1 MIWPEGTQGGDMAK
15 KKLSG
20 PQRVAIRKEILK
32 RLAAGESRSSVGRQL
47 ARKYGVSTVTIRWY
61 IKSLKGNAPAGSPA
75 PLPAVRIG
83 RSARS
88 PKLLDIVK
96 NVSEEGL
103 TRALAAKKLF
113 LELQEKLAEGE
124 KLRRAEREVRRS
136 LELIMA
142 SAKQLEKKLH
152 KLTVR

>member
-1 MIWPEGTQGGDMAK
+1 MAK

-32 RLAAGESRSSVGRQL
+32 RLAKGQSRSSVGRLL

-61 IKSLKGNAPAGSPA
+61 IKSLKGNAPVPRPA
-75 PLPAVRIG
+75 PLPAVAIVPSRQSM
-83 RSARS
+83 R
-88 PKLLDIVK
+88 LLDIVK

-113 LELQEKLAEGE
+113 VQLQEKLAESE
-124 KLRRAEREVRRS
+124 KLRQAERDVRRS
-136 LELIMA
+136 LEIIMA
-142 SAKQLEKKLH
+142 SAKRLEKRLQ
-152 KLTVR
+152 KLTLR